1 MVVKWLN
8 SNLSANIGGTKAKYF
23 ASLQFI
29 VVRWYKKIKN
39 KNYYFNTLSLFGFGG
54 RGEERENEEKINSV
68 WLIVKIKPLIQVVL

>member
-29 VVRWYKKIKN
+29 VARWYKKNKDKN
-39 KNYYFNTLSLFGFGG
+39 KNYYFNTLSLSGFGG
-54 RGEERENEEKINSV
+54 REEVRKK
-68 WLIVKIKPLIQVVL
+68 LIKKLMVFD

>member
-29 VVRWYKKIKN
+29 VAGWYKKNKNKNKN

-54 RGEERENEEKINSV
+54 REEVRKK
-68 WLIVKIKPLIQVVL
+68 LIKKLMVFD